1 MLMRESDELNIQ
13 KCVDHE
19 LSAQETSDLL
29 RRLDRMTDGWKTLA
43 CGLLEDRRIRS
54 VLTKGQNAATSRAW
68 SQPIPARVS
77 YEFPARKEHSD
88 ATNEGETSISHV
100 ARNQPRVIKLN
111 DVVRSWW
118 SHPVTSLTL
127 CAAIAF
133 VSGLL
138 IPDFRGTKTA
148 GNNSLSQ
155 TNSTVRS
162 PLHPAVANA
171 EQQYRVELQPGG
183 RSVEIPVVTDLN
195 KLYELDRR
203 HPIFRGSKGK
213 SENVQWMVL
222 PVEGNKSMLIPVSED
237 SSLDMQ

>member
-1 MLMRESDELNIQ
+1 MLMRQSDELNIQ

-19 LSAQETSDLL
+19 LSAKDTSDLL
-29 RRLDRMTDGWKTLA
+29 RRLDSITDGWKTLA

-54 VLTKGQNAATSRAW
+54 ILTKEQNAATSRAR

-77 YEFPARKEHSD
+77 YESSVRTEHSTAIND
-88 ATNEGETSISHV
+88 SDPSLSPKGK
-100 ARNQPRVIKLN
+100 NQPRVSKLN
-111 DVVRSWW
+111 HVVRSWW

-138 IPDFRGTKTA
+138 IPDFRSTKSA

-162 PLHPAVANA
+162 ALAPAAANA

-183 RSVEIPVVTDLN
+183 RSVEIPVVTDLS

-237 SSLDMQ
+237 SSSDMQ

>member
-13 KCVDHE
+13 KCVDNE
-19 LSAQETSDLL
+19 LSAKETSDLL
-29 RRLDRMTDGWKTLA
+29 RRLDCITDGWKTLA
-43 CGLLEDRRIRS
+43 CGLLEDRRIHS
-54 VLTKGQNAATSRAW
+54 ILTRGQNAATSLAW
-68 SQPIPARVS
+68 SQPMPARVS
-77 YEFPARKEHSD
+77 YEQPARAEHSPV
-88 ATNEGETSISHV
+88 TNEGDMPLLRKDEIE
-100 ARNQPRVIKLN
+100 PRVIKLH
-111 DVVRSWW
+111 DVVRRWW

-133 VSGLL
+133 VSGVL
-138 IPDFRGTKTA
+138 IPDFRSTKSA

-155 TNSTVRS
+155 TNSSVRS
-162 PLHPAVANA
+162 PLYPAVANG
-171 EQQYRVELQPGG
+171 EPQYRVELQPGG
-183 RSVEIPVVTDLN
+183 RSVEIPVVTDLS

-237 SSLDMQ
+237 SSSDMQ

>member
-1 MLMRESDELNIQ
+1 MLMRESDELKIQ
-13 KCVDHE
+13 KCVDNE
-19 LSAQETSDLL
+19 LSAREASELL
-29 RRLDRMTDGWKTLA
+29 RQLDSMTDGWKTLA

-54 VLTKGQNAATSRAW
+54 ILTRGQNVATSRARHEHM
-68 SQPIPARVS
+68 PARIS
-77 YEFPARKEHSD
+77 YVLPAPEVHSTVTDED
-88 ATNEGETSISHV
+88 AKAVVPKGK
-100 ARNQPRVIKLN
+100 NQPRVIKLN

-138 IPDFRGTKTA
+138 IPDFHGTKSA

-155 TNSTVRS
+155 TDSSVRS
-162 PLHPAVANA
+162 PLYPSAANGA
-171 EQQYRVELQPGG
+171 QQYRVELQPGG
-183 RSVEIPVVTDLN
+183 RSVEIPVVTDLS

-203 HPIFRGSKGK
+203 HPIFSGSKGN
-213 SENVQWMVL
+213 SENVRWMVL

-237 SSLDMQ
+237 SSSDMQ